1 MRTVNREQSVDTLF
15 ALGVYVESSRLIFEN
30 FTSDTKVLVHLK
42 KLKDVM
48 NAYKPVALSDRQIS
62 LVNSLKIMV
71 PTIADLEKRY
81 TESLRNKTDFDLNQ
95 DDLFLQIKSENMSI
109 YSKLIE

>member
-1 MRTVNREQSVDTLF
+1 M
-15 ALGVYVESSRLIFEN
+15 IFEN

-81 TESLRNKTDFDLNQ
+81 TESLRNKTDFDLTT
-95 DDLFLQIKSENMSI
+95 DDLFQQLKADNLAI
-109 YSKLIE
+109 YKGLIE